1 MGTRG
6 HAGKSDAKKL
16 SLAFD
21 IDAQG
26 DTPSLECRRMLTAS
40 EQVYFS
46 QPGEPSDETRTHR
59 EVSKIA
65 KQNLSDDSSDTG
77 QDVSLTFGGT
87 MAPTQPSSPQLEDGE
102 VPEAYTPLSTLVPI
116 SPRGPK
122 TSEAPP
128 HREWL
133 LHGRLL
139 PLAS

>member
-26 DTPSLECRRMLTAS
+26 DTPSLERRRMLTAS
-40 EQVYFS
+40 DGTQVYFS

-77 QDVSLTFGGT
+77 QDVSLYFRRDDGSDTTF
-87 MAPTQPSSPQLEDGE
+87 
-102 VPEAYTPLSTLVPI
+102 LSTT
-116 SPRGPK
+116 RGRRG
-122 TSEAPP
+122 T
-128 HREWL
+128 
-133 LHGRLL
+133 
-139 PLAS
+139 